1 MRPNFFR
8 LQALLVVADNGSIA
22 AAARKLN
29 ITAPAVTKAIRQLE
43 RDYDAEL
50 FIRARSGVTPTPAG
64 LAMIRRARLA
74 LNELDHAQEELR
86 EIRGIAQGK
95 IAIGALAFARSV
107 LLPRALVA
115 FTALRPLDDVAVFDG
130 EFESLIEP
138 LREGRLDFIVGAL
151 RETPLPSEIVQDRLF
166 DDPVIAVARRDHPMA
181 NRATLSLRELA
192 RQTWI
197 VPPADS
203 PVRRLFELSFSEG
216 GLAPPAHP
224 VVTTSL
230 EVMRGMI
237 LESDRLGFVSRNR
250 VYYELQN
257 GLLVELKA
265 KLTRNKR
272 PIGII
277 RRKDVAFTPAA
288 EEMIRR
294 IRAVAGALRRS
305 DGKTARQG

>member
-8 LQALLVVADNGSIA
+8 LQALLVVADSGSIA

-43 RDYDAEL
+43 RDYDAEF

-64 LAMIRRARLA
+64 SAMIRRARLA
-74 LNELDHAQEELR
+74 LSELDHAQEELR

-95 IAIGALAFARSV
+95 LAIGALAFGRSV
-107 LLPRALVA
+107 LLPRALIA
-115 FTALRPLDDVAVFDG
+115 FTAARPFDDVAVFDG
-130 EFESLIEP
+130 EFENLIEP
-138 LREGRLDFIVGAL
+138 LREGKLDFVVGAL
-151 RETPLPSEIVQDRLF
+151 RETPLPADVVQDRLF
-166 DDPVIAVARRDHPMA
+166 DDPVVVVARHDHALAARENLP
-181 NRATLSLRELA
+181 LRELA
-192 RQTWI
+192 RQAWV

-203 PVRRLFELSFSEG
+203 PVRRLFDLSFSDS
-216 GLAPPAHP
+216 GLPAPAHP

-230 EVMRGMI
+230 EVMRGLI

-250 VYYELQN
+250 VFYELQN

-265 KLTRNKR
+265 KLPRNSR

-277 RRKDVAFTPAA
+277 HRQHAAYTPSA
-288 EEMIRR
+288 EEMIKR
-294 IRAVAGALRRS
+294 IRIVANSLRRA
-305 DGKTARQG
+305 GKGTLRP

>member
-43 RDYDAEL
+43 RDCDAEL

-74 LNELDHAQEELR
+74 LNELDQAQEELR
-86 EIRGIAQGK
+86 ELRGIAQGK

-115 FTALRPLDDVAVFDG
+115 FTASRPLDDVAVFDG

-138 LREGRLDFIVGAL
+138 LRDGRLDFIVGAL
-151 RETPLPSEIVQDRLF
+151 RETPLSPDVVQDRLF
-166 DDPVIAVARRDHPMA
+166 DDPVIAVARRDHPLAKRA
-181 NRATLSLRELA
+181 NLSLRELA

-197 VPPADS
+197 VPPVDS
-203 PVRRLFELSFSEG
+203 PVRRLFELSFREG
-216 GLAPPAHP
+216 GLASPAHP

-257 GLLVELKA
+257 GLLVEMKA

-277 RRKDVAFTPAA
+277 RRKDVDFTPAA
-288 EEMIRR
+288 EEMIKR
-294 IRAVAGALRRS
+294 IRAVAGALRRGEAMPS
-305 DGKTARQG
+305 R